1 MSMMPSAP
9 KVVLYF
15 HCAGLLSDRY
25 PSTGTWETG
34 DQWLRSPPRSTSHT
48 RHFSTTLI
56 ATLCLFPSLCPPP
69 HPLYIYVYL
78 SLHLSLSYLHLYLYV
93 SCFLSSLP
101 LSCYAGYSPEIR
113 AVFEGPGESRA
124 CGLRLAL
131 RSAFKRSRKGNC
143 GSGETPLGITEGRC
157 AQPRFVKIW
166 RLSLGIRS
174 AGYF

>member
-78 SLHLSLSYLHLYLYV
+78 SLHLSLSISISIYMSHAFSPHCRSLAMQDIVRRYGPSLKDPAKAEPVAYGSHFDRLLREAERETAAAGRRPSASPKV
-93 SCFLSSLP
+93 GALNHDLSRYGG
-101 LSCYAGYSPEIR
+101 CR
-113 AVFEGPGESRA
+113 
-124 CGLRLAL
+124 
-131 RSAFKRSRKGNC
+131 
-143 GSGETPLGITEGRC
+143 
-157 AQPRFVKIW
+157 
-166 RLSLGIRS
+166 
-174 AGYF
+174 